1 MGNNLKAMI
10 AYENEL
16 RKERLKINCQGIE
29 VMLYLVLGFAVFTS
43 VMVGFCTDVGKWE
56 FSVVWPY
63 VLMNYFA
70 LSKIYIEPVL
80 YVKEKGRNKAV
91 LEKYINIPVNLK
103 LLCGAKMIVM
113 GRKIVKYTMLGQ
125 IAAVIVRY
133 LDGADFSYMGMLLS
147 PFYLCI
153 ILLAFCTVCLGYQ
166 YKKYVTN

>member
-1 MGNNLKAMI
+1 
-10 AYENEL
+10 
-16 RKERLKINCQGIE
+16 
-29 VMLYLVLGFAVFTS
+29 MLYLVLGFAVFTS

-56 FSVVWPY
+56 FSVVWLY

-147 PFYLCI
+147 PCYLCI